1 MTTTSCSLDWIR
13 RESRCTARTG
23 LFTIRVAD
31 PKKLSPVASPST
43 TGCSVAL
50 DVMNRFNTVDGV
62 NRECT
67 QSIDLFASGS
77 WELSTQHILSVVNNC
92 SSLFPLSPFEEER
105 GEKEWW
111 TAEISDSLLIRGNDQ
126 FTITFASRSALTAS
140 HQRRRVHVCE
150 RGEDRGDIGH
160 DGGGGH
166 GHRSP
171 LPQTL
176 RPRHRVRSVIPAHPP

>member
-1 MTTTSCSLDWIR
+1 M
-13 RESRCTARTG
+13 
-23 LFTIRVAD
+23 RVAD
-31 PKKLSPVASPST
+31 PKKQSPVMSPST

-77 WELSTQHILSVVNNC
+77 WELSTQQILSVINNC

-126 FTITFASRSALTAS
+126 FTITLASRSALTA
-140 HQRRRVHVCE
+140 
-150 RGEDRGDIGH
+150 
-160 DGGGGH
+160 
-166 GHRSP
+166 
-171 LPQTL
+171 
-176 RPRHRVRSVIPAHPP
+176 